1 MSFGSDLFAPLVPL
15 QEHHRFPGV
24 IVDGADAVV
33 LGRLAGVGIITC
45 WPFGLHMARS
55 VGNQLRLNSSAY

>member
-1 MSFGSDLFAPLVPL
+1 
-15 QEHHRFPGV
+15 
-24 IVDGADAVV
+24 V